1 MRWEDVR
8 KGLFDSEEAYL
19 RAMREEFPYR
29 PVADAIVG
37 LRARLH
43 LTQTQLAEKI
53 GASQSVIARAESG
66 KHPVEVSLLR
76 RIADACGVD
85 WHVYFEAN
93 EIADGHHEAAAQS
106 S

>member
-8 KGLFDSEEAYL
+8 KELFGSEEEYQ
-19 RAMREEFPYR
+19 RAMRAEFPYQ

-37 LRARLH
+37 LRVRLQ

-53 GASQSVIARAESG
+53 GTPQSVIARAESG

-76 RIADACGVD
+76 RMAEACGVD
-85 WHVYFEAN
+85 WHVYFGVSDIPDE
-93 EIADGHHEAAAQS
+93 HHEAAARS